1 MVTFT
6 FIGYLRD
13 YVYRILNLHYTLHYI
28 LQWIHSLDTWL
39 ILFIGYLNDYFNYQ
53 LYNQWCW
60 CILVSGIFFYQTLI
74 QLFISLRTIFTEDTS
89 FIKCKYTYCDW
100 YFIHQ
105 NTYSVK
111 FIHFAHIPLN
121 GYIFHYTC
129 SHTPNM
135 MDTSFPRCSHIRLN
149 SYFYSRCPHISLDTS
164 FIPHVCVLSN
174 VYFIHYMSTRFVK
187 WILFSLHVHTLCS
200 MDTLPQNI
208 YTFLNYKWIL
218 LPINVQTLSSTN
230 TVHVLRKINI
240 A

>member
-1 MVTFT
+1 M
-6 FIGYLRD
+6 I
-13 YVYRILNLHYTLHYI
+13 
-28 LQWIHSLDTWL
+28 
-39 ILFIGYLNDYFNYQ
+39 
-53 LYNQWCW
+53 
-60 CILVSGIFFYQTLI
+60 TLI
-74 QLFISLRTIFTEDTS
+74 ISSITS
-89 FIKCKYTYCDW
+89 DVGVFWSVGYSCDW

-111 FIHFAHIPLN
+111 FIHFSHIPLN

-174 VYFIHYMSTRFVK
+174 VYFIHYVSTRFVK

-200 MDTLPQNI
+200 M
-208 YTFLNYKWIL
+208 IL
-218 LPINVQTLSSTN
+218 FHRIFTHSLIINEYFFQ
-230 TVHVLRKINI
+230 
-240 A
+240 

>member
-1 MVTFT
+1 M
-6 FIGYLRD
+6 
-13 YVYRILNLHYTLHYI
+13 
-28 LQWIHSLDTWL
+28 DTWL

-111 FIHFAHIPLN
+111 FIHFSHIPLN

-149 SYFYSRCPHISLDTS
+149 SYFYSRCPHISLDT
-164 FIPHVCVLSN
+164 FFH
-174 VYFIHYMSTRFVK
+174 STCMCFVK
-187 WILFSLHVHTLCS
+187 CILHSLYVHTFCQ
-200 MDTLPQNI
+200 MDTFF
-208 YTFLNYKWIL
+208 TTCSH
-218 LPINVQTLSSTN
+218 TLFHGYSSTEYL
-230 TVHVLRKINI
+230 HIP
-240 A
+240 